1 MQPWVYIVL
10 VGAVA
15 IVYALRLPARAKEDS
30 ADKQSLKETEA
41 ALELYMADIEREND
55 KMLQLVSGIKQQ
67 SQNNRTAMQEEIN
80 SLREQVADLQKN
92 SMLLETRLTAEEKGL
107 LQLTASFAKE
117 SSASRASE
125 AVRPPSTEHAA
136 EQPEPKPKPVNS
148 IKLRYPRLFELH
160 EQGKSIDAI
169 AKTAGLQRGEVQL
182 ILQLAKQEETV

>member
-15 IVYALRLPARAKEDS
+15 IVYALRLPSRVNETAE
-30 ADKQSLKETEA
+30 KQSLKETEA

-67 SQNNRTAMQEEIN
+67 SQNNRAALQEEIAA
-80 SLREQVADLQKN
+80 LREQVTELQN
-92 SMLLETRLTAEEKGL
+92 SSVLFDARLTAEEKSL
-107 LQLTASFAKE
+107 LELSAAYSKNSAAAKTADSG
-117 SSASRASE
+117 
-125 AVRPPSTEHAA
+125 TAA
-136 EQPEPKPKPVNS
+136 ELPEPKPKPVSS

-160 EQGKSIDAI
+160 EQGKSIDSI

-182 ILQLAKQEETV
+182 ILQLAKQEESV